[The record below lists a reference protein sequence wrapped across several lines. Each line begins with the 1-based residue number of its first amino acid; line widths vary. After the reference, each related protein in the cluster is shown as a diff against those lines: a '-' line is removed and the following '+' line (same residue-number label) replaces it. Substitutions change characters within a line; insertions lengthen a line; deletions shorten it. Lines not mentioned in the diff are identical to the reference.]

1 MNNLGFSRKEASF
14 RILGMTG
21 KPVSFSHIILQLF
34 VLMILGEVWYHTNI
48 IMTLRS
54 QTFLALE
61 SFTTS
66 QKPLHTPIFLDNG
79 TQKISKDTCL
89 RQQTQSKTHIGISKS
104 CSSKDLVDLIVEVL
118 MSQIFLLLPRMVKT
132 FWMQMVANVNLNI

>member
-1 MNNLGFSRKEASF
+1 
-14 RILGMTG
+14 MTG
-21 KPVSFSHIILQLF
+21 EPVSFSHIILQLF
-34 VLMILGEVWYHTNI
+34 VLMMWGEVWYHTSI
-48 IMTLRS
+48 IMRLRS
-54 QTFLALE
+54 QTFLALESTHWQE

-66 QKPLHTPIFLDNG
+66 QKPLHTSIFLDNG

-104 CSSKDLVDLIVEVL
+104 CSSKHLVDLIAEVL

-132 FWMQMVANVNLNI
+132 FWMQMVADVNLNI